1 MYWYTGIYTSR
12 FIYLVDFNLDSM
24 LLGVCTGIQVYTS
37 RFIYLVNSNLDS
49 TSRFMYHVYP
59 NLELLQ
65 GVYTGI
71 KVNIQYI

>member
-1 MYWYTGIYTSR
+1 MYWYTGI
-12 FIYLVDFNLDSM
+12 
-24 LLGVCTGIQVYTS
+24 YTS